1 MPHALGLFV
10 FPATAAVLVAVLIG
24 RLAGGLG
31 SLEAVATA
39 FSLAVAAIACFAML
53 VDAIDAWVKG
63 GTMTRQGRMMFR
75 SLVTVALIAAAA
87 TATLGGTL
95 SLMVILLPAL
105 LVYLFIARRSLSLWA
120 SPRGGTG
127 GGAPAATSPRES
139 SGGRPATPPKPS
151 RSRQRRGGKKRS

>member
-24 RLAGGLG
+24 RLADGLG

-63 GTMTRQGRMMFR
+63 GTMTRQGRKMFR

-120 SPRGGTG
+120 PPRGGTG
-127 GGAPAATSPRES
+127 GGAPAAKPRGS
-139 SGGRPATPPKPS
+139 SGGRPATPPSPS